1 MAEKVSEKIK
11 RLERQLSNEMG
22 RSIDLHATI
31 RSQGELIDQF
41 VSYVIK
47 MGLAEDRCH
56 AVQVVREYGSLRDAD
71 DQLSFDLE

>member
-1 MAEKVSEKIK
+1 MPEKVSEKIR
-11 RLERQLSNEMG
+11 RLESQLSNEMG

-41 VSYVIK
+41 AFHLVKI
-47 MGLAEDRCH
+47 GIAEDREH
-56 AVQVVREYGSLRDAD
+56 AIQIARECVLLKENP